1 MLLTGT
7 ARLTSCGVS
16 VYLLSPLKGMIVIP
30 ADLRSQYREVEVAW
44 EEGVNQH
51 SSELPYSA
59 FLSISDFN
67 RFKCKR
73 CV

>member
-7 ARLTSCGVS
+7 SRLTSCGVS
-16 VYLLSPLKGMIVIP
+16 VYLLSPLEGMIVVP
-30 ADLRSQYREVEVAW
+30 ADVRSQYGEVEVAW

-51 SSELPYSA
+51 SSELPYSV
-59 FLSISDFN
+59 FLSISDVN
-67 RFKCKR
+67 CFKCKR

>member
-30 ADLRSQYREVEVAW
+30 ADLRSQYGEVEVAW
-44 EEGVNQH
+44 EEGVN
-51 SSELPYSA
+51 
-59 FLSISDFN
+59 
-67 RFKCKR
+67 
-73 CV
+73 